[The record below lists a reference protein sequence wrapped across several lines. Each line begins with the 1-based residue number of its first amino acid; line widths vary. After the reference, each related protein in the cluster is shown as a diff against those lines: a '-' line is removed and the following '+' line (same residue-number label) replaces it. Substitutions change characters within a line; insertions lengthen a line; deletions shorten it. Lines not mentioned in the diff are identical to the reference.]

1 MRLMDRMGSWL
12 KAESHGVVD
21 AIEDKG
27 LLLKQ
32 AVREAEIALDT
43 KRAEEQSLQT
53 REKDL
58 LTLLERSREEAHN
71 LDADIELALE
81 QEQEDL
87 ARFAA
92 RKLLPLRQR
101 IAESERSL
109 EQVKEKRAELEAV
122 IASQANEFDALKA
135 RVREYLERVKSGE
148 SEISFDRVVSD
159 EDVELELLRR
169 KRKKGGA

>member
-1 MRLMDRMGSWL
+1 MRLMERMGSWL

-21 AIEDKG
+21 AVEDKG

-32 AVREAEIALDT
+32 ALRDAEIALET
-43 KRAEEQSLQT
+43 KRAESEST
-53 REKDL
+53 KIREKDL
-58 LTLLERSREEAHN
+58 LSLLERSREEAEN

-81 QEQEDL
+81 QEQEEL

-101 IAESERSL
+101 IVECERNL
-109 EQVKEKRAELEAV
+109 ETVRERRAELDAV
-122 IASQANEFDALKA
+122 VATQSNELDELKV
-135 RVREYLERVKSGE
+135 RVRDYLERARAGE
-148 SEISFDRVVSD
+148 SELVLDWVVSD

-169 KRKKGGA
+169 KRRKAGA

>member
-32 AVREAEIALDT
+32 AVREAEIALDG
-43 KRAEEQSLQT
+43 KRAESESLRA

-58 LTLLERSREEAHN
+58 TTLLERAREEATN

-81 QEQEDL
+81 QSQEEL

-92 RKLLPLRQR
+92 RKLLPLRHR
-101 IAESERSL
+101 IAESERT
-109 EQVKEKRAELEAV
+109 QRDVQEKRAELEAV
-122 IASQANEFDALKA
+122 IASQANELDALKA
-135 RVREYLERVKSGE
+135 RVRDYLERARAGE

-169 KRKKGGA
+169 RRKNGGA